1 MNVQNDYTSRV
12 FFFFLYTTDINE
24 YRNDWD
30 VSRPLLVGS

>member
-1 MNVQNDYTSRV
+1 MITRREY
-12 FFFFLYTTDINE
+12 FFLYTTDINE